1 MTALVTPGPELP
13 GGPEGPR
20 AVPVPGRAPLR
31 AVSPGGKARPL
42 LHRRP
47 PSVPSDQ
54 GNRNGQMD
62 KLPNRPSSVG
72 EPQSVRDAWDK
83 QLQAQAEADAELK
96 AALAEI
102 EAG

>member
-1 MTALVTPGPELP
+1 M
-13 GGPEGPR
+13 
-20 AVPVPGRAPLR
+20 
-31 AVSPGGKARPL
+31 ARWT
-42 LHRRP
+42 
-47 PSVPSDQ
+47 SYETE
-54 GNRNGQMD
+54 
-62 KLPNRPSSVG
+62 PSSVG